1 MTITYR
7 LGNSLNPADISAL
20 YLSAGLKRPTDL
32 ARLAAMY
39 RDSNLVISAWD
50 GSTLVGVARSLT
62 DFRYVCYLS
71 DLAVHADYQ
80 RAGIG
85 RQLIAETE
93 KHLGEEAMLLLLAAP
108 AAAEYYPHIGFTQAG
123 NAWFRPR
130 QR

>member
-1 MTITYR
+1 MNITYR
-7 LGNSLNPADISAL
+7 LGNDLDPEMIHAL
-20 YLSAGLKRPTDL
+20 YQSAGLKRPADL

-39 RDSNLVISAWD
+39 RASNLVLSAWD
-50 GSTLVGVARSLT
+50 GEALVGVARSLT

-85 RQLIAETE
+85 KRLIAETE
-93 KHLGEEAMLLLLAAP
+93 KRLGDEAMLLLLAAP
-108 AAAEYYPHIGFTQAG
+108 TAAEYYPHIGFTQAG
-123 NAWFRPR
+123 NAWFKPR

>member
-1 MTITYR
+1 MKITYR
-7 LGNSLNPADISAL
+7 LGNDLDPEIIHAL

-39 RDSNLVISAWD
+39 RDSDLVISAWD
-50 GSTLVGVARSLT
+50 GDVLVGVARSLT
-62 DFRYVCYLS
+62 DFRYACYLS
-71 DLAVHADYQ
+71 DLAVRAEYQ

-93 KHLGEEAMLLLLAAP
+93 KYLGDEAMLLLLAAP
-108 AAAEYYPHIGFTQAG
+108 TAAEYYPHIGFTQAG
-123 NAWFRPR
+123 NAWLKPR